1 MEQQE
6 KTAQR
11 IFFLGALA
19 WCTGIIAAPFFES
32 HGFHTLASILYE
44 LYGKICH
51 QHSDSSL
58 YFWGQPLAVCIRCT
72 AIYWSFCFGCGILLF
87 ISHLSLK
94 RNSVP
99 PLWILYSV
107 AALMLVDVFL
117 SITHIHPSNTITRI
131 VTGCLLGLTLPWYLF
146 PIFTDAVTQQFS
158 HKPQR
163 IFQ

>member
-1 MEQQE
+1 MEHQE

-11 IFFLGALA
+11 IFFLGALV
-19 WCTGIIAAPFFES
+19 WCTGIIVAPFLES
-32 HGFHTLASILYE
+32 RGFHTLASILYE

-51 QHSDSSL
+51 QHRDSSL
-58 YFWGQPLAVCIRCT
+58 YFGGQPLAVCIRCT
-72 AIYWSFCFGCGILLF
+72 AIYWSFGLGCSILLF

-94 RNSVP
+94 RNSTP

-107 AALMLVDVFL
+107 AALMLADVLL
-117 SITHIHPSNTITRI
+117 SITHIHPSNTITRVI
-131 VTGCLLGLTLPWYLF
+131 TGCSLGLTLSWYLL
-146 PIFTDAVTQQFS
+146 PIFTDAVAQQFF